1 MDNTAKEKELLMLIR
16 CLRSA
21 TESLKESGMWARG
34 LGNSDK
40 NEQRD
45 KIGEL
50 TLRATANAETAL
62 VEAYK
67 LMTMITSDEAGEM
80 WIKAYGEG
88 RKRKCHT

>member
-1 MDNTAKEKELLMLIR
+1 MDNITREKESLMLIR

-40 NEQRD
+40 KEQRD

-50 TLRATANAETAL
+50 TLRATANAEIAL

-67 LMTMITSDEAGEM
+67 LMTMITSDEASEM

-88 RKRKCHT
+88 GAGK